1 MGSPSA
7 VIVRQES
14 SALQH
19 KDATARSDSER
30 LKAGRED
37 CTMSVNRFA
46 NAASPIRGVV
56 ADVAP
61 AGAQMTKPVLQ
72 SPLGFEDDAESVATR
87 VASTARRR
95 TSSRMFEAGYLDRGE
110 SNTKRCGGEVEG
122 KYDAEIEMKEK
133 QRKGNQIVHN
143 TRV

>member
-7 VIVRQES
+7 VIVRQDS

-37 CTMSVNRFA
+37 CTMSVKRFA
-46 NAASPIRGVV
+46 NAASPICGVV

-61 AGAQMTKPVLQ
+61 AGAQTTKPVLQ
-72 SPLGFEDDAESVATR
+72 SPLAFEDDTESAVTR
-87 VASTARRR
+87 VASIARRR
-95 TSSRMFEAGYLDRGE
+95 TLSRM
-110 SNTKRCGGEVEG
+110 SEVS
-122 KYDAEIEMKEK
+122 
-133 QRKGNQIVHN
+133 
-143 TRV
+143 

>member
-19 KDATARSDSER
+19 KDATARSESER

-37 CTMSVNRFA
+37 CTMSVKRFA

-61 AGAQMTKPVLQ
+61 AGAQMTKPASQ
-72 SPLGFEDDAESVATR
+72 SPLGFVDDTESAVTR
-87 VASTARRR
+87 VASIARRR
-95 TSSRMFEAGYLDRGE
+95 TLSRMFEAGYLDRGE

-133 QRKGNQIVHN
+133 KRKENQIVLN